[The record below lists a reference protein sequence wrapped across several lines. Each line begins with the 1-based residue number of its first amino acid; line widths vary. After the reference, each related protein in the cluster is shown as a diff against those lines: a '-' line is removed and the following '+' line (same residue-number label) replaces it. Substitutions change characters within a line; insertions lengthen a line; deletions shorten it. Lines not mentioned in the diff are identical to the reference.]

1 MPNDNTL
8 YEKLER
14 YGNLMVDAETYL
26 LEGEMNRGLGAISKI
41 VPEELANK
49 LEPYFIA
56 CGVLDIAGMDI
67 SKSNIQNMFVAADL
81 IPNRLLTEGVG
92 MLHYRNHLVYILA
105 IIFLKSLN
113 KEITK
118 EVLLGTV
125 EALDILPDVGMA
137 RYAIDVYNKLAPKWE
152 LEQIAQI

>member
-26 LEGEMNRGLGAISKI
+26 LEEEMNRGLGAISKI

-56 CGVLDIAGMDI
+56 CGVLDMAGREI
-67 SKSNIQNMFVAADL
+67 SKNNIQKLFVGANT
-81 IPNRLLTEGVG
+81 IPNKVIIEGISL
-92 MLHYRNHLVYILA
+92 LHYRNHLVYILA
-105 IIFLKSLN
+105 MIFLSSAGKKITMENLLSVVSALN
-113 KEITK
+113 TDPDINMAKE
-118 EVLLGTV
+118 
-125 EALDILPDVGMA
+125 
-137 RYAIDVYNKLAPKWE
+137 AIEVYNKLAPE
-152 LEQIAQI
+152 QGLEAITL